1 MTLTKDDL
9 IREYREHSASWP
21 AIVGLYAVIV
31 AMLFISASFI
41 V

>member
-1 MTLTKDDL
+1 MNKDDL
-9 IREYREHSASWP
+9 IREYRMSGASWP

-31 AMLFISASFI
+31 VGFFASAAL